1 LLEWIDLIDD
11 IDVVVIILIVV
22 DYIAVVVVVVVVRE
36 QIDDEGELDD
46 EIEVVFSD
54 DELAHA
60 TQHDDCEQVET
71 LPNNRQ

>member
-1 LLEWIDLIDD
+1 MLEWIDLIDD
-11 IDVVVIILIVV
+11 IDIVVIILIVV
-22 DYIAVVVVVVVVRE
+22 DYIVVVVVVVVRE
-36 QIDDEGELDD
+36 QIDDEEELDD